1 MKISLLTIGT
11 RGDVQPFIALGLGL
25 QETGYQV
32 EIVTHAIFES
42 WIRSYGFNFAVI
54 EGDPQE
60 FIASEE
66 GKKILESGK
75 NPLEFVRLFAE
86 SISPFVDS
94 LMTDIWRVC
103 QSTDIIIAHSILF
116 WTYDLAKK
124 LDIPYCLASFTPL
137 TATFDYPV
145 ALANKSLGSLFN
157 YLSYPV
163 ASFVLWQIFRN
174 PVNQYLKT
182 NLGLSP
188 RSIWRSPLIEIKQN
202 SSILYA
208 YSSSV
213 LPRGKN
219 WSDNIYITGYW
230 FLESKQD
237 WTIPQDLID
246 FLNNGSPPVYVG
258 FGSMS
263 DRDPLATME
272 IVLAALAKT
281 NQRGIIATG
290 WGGIDDLNLPS
301 SVFKIDSIPHD
312 WLFPQCAAVVHHGGA
327 GTTAAG
333 MKAGVPSII
342 VPFFSDQPFW
352 GYRIFDLGVGTEPI
366 LRSQLTV
373 NKLTAAINQAIQDG
387 QMQTSA
393 QRVGNQIRSEDGV
406 KKAVTII
413 SSVVNR
419 WITRQD
425 RI

>member
-163 ASFVLWQIFRN
+163 ASFILWQIFRS

-202 SSILYA
+202 SSILNA

-213 LPRGKN
+213 LPRSKN
-219 WSDNIYITGYW
+219 WSDNIYVTGYW
-230 FLESKQD
+230 FLD
-237 WTIPQDLID
+237 IAYA
-246 FLNNGSPPVYVG
+246 SP
-258 FGSMS
+258 
-263 DRDPLATME
+263 
-272 IVLAALAKT
+272 
-281 NQRGIIATG
+281 IA
-290 WGGIDDLNLPS
+290 I
-301 SVFKIDSIPHD
+301 
-312 WLFPQCAAVVHHGGA
+312 
-327 GTTAAG
+327 
-333 MKAGVPSII
+333 
-342 VPFFSDQPFW
+342 
-352 GYRIFDLGVGTEPI
+352 
-366 LRSQLTV
+366 
-373 NKLTAAINQAIQDG
+373 
-387 QMQTSA
+387 
-393 QRVGNQIRSEDGV
+393 
-406 KKAVTII
+406 
-413 SSVVNR
+413 
-419 WITRQD
+419 
-425 RI
+425 

>member
-11 RGDVQPFIALGLGL
+11 RGDIQPFIALGLGL
-25 QETGYQV
+25 QETGYRV

-42 WIRSYGFNFAVI
+42 WIRSYGFDFAVI
-54 EGDPQE
+54 EGNPQE

-86 SISPFVDS
+86 SISPFVNS
-94 LMTDIWRVC
+94 LMADIWRVC
-103 QSTDIIIAHSILF
+103 QSTDIIVAHSILF

-124 LDIPYCLASFTPL
+124 LDIPYFLASFTPL
-137 TATFDYPV
+137 TPTFDYPV
-145 ALANKSLGSLFN
+145 SLANKSLGSLFN
-157 YLSYPV
+157 YLSYPL
-163 ASFVLWQIFRN
+163 ASFVLWQIFRS
-174 PVNQYLKT
+174 PVNRYLKT

-188 RSIWRSPLIEIKQN
+188 RSIWRSPLIEIEQN

-213 LPRGKN
+213 LPRGRN

-230 FLESKQD
+230 FLEFKQD
-237 WTIPQDLID
+237 WIIPEDLID
-246 FLNNGSPPVYVG
+246 FLNDGSPPVYVG

-263 DRDPLATME
+263 DRDPQATIE
-272 IVLAALAKT
+272 TVLAALAKT

-290 WGGIDDLNLPS
+290 WGGIDDFNLPS
-301 SVFKIDSIPHD
+301 SVFKIDSVPHD
-312 WLFPQCAAVVHHGGA
+312 WLFPQCAVVVHHGGA

-352 GYRIFDLGVGTEPI
+352 GYRIFDLGAGTEPI
-366 LRSQLTV
+366 LQSKLTV
-373 NKLTAAINQAIQDG
+373 DKLSAAIDRAVKDG

-393 QRVGNQIRSEDGV
+393 QRVGNQISSEDGV
-406 KKAVTII
+406 KKAVTVI
-413 SSVVNR
+413 SSVVNK
-419 WITRQD
+419 
-425 RI
+425 